1 MGFFSFF
8 FGIPKSL
15 EKLPFEGNVRF
26 NRIKS
31 DYQIEIGQD
40 LNIWNKPNSQIINIY
55 AKVSVGGNGLIGS
68 TNNKFINNHLENT
81 DYLFIENEII
91 EIDSNYI
98 TLKIKMY
105 VDKGAILN
113 SQKEYEDEWL
123 KKILSK
129 YNPKTN
135 WSLRFYSENKLD
147 KSKLKIKVVE
157 KESVSNYYNKT
168 GDLIWLENLDGEKLE
183 IENYSYAADIIKTL
197 RAIYSEHEIEIKQIL
212 KDRNYYT
219 LEIGKKNIT

>member
-1 MGFFSFF
+1 MGFFSFL
-8 FGIPKSL
+8 FGTTKSS

-31 DYQIEIGQD
+31 EYQIEIGQE
-40 LNIWNKPNSQIINIY
+40 LNIWNKPNSQIINLY
-55 AKVSVGGNGLIGS
+55 AKGSVGGSGIIGS
-68 TNNKFINNHLENT
+68 TNNKFINTHLENT
-81 DYLFIENEII
+81 DYLFVENEVI

-105 VDKGAILN
+105 VDKGAILD

-129 YNPKTN
+129 YSPKTN
-135 WSLRFYSENKLD
+135 WYLRYYSENKLD

-157 KESVSNYYNKT
+157 KENVSNYYNKT
-168 GDLIWLENLDGEKLE
+168 SDLIWLENLDGEKLE
-183 IENYSYAADIIKTL
+183 IENSSYTADIIKTL
-197 RAIYSEHEIEIKQIL
+197 RAVYSEHEIEIKLIS